1 MKDEYNVEAIVD
13 SSADQIFLGCSRQ
26 ELGKMTPLIEAEY
39 IWAEI
44 PGISESEPHLLHPY
58 VIPLRLATKQE
69 SLPSRELCLHRG
81 AGVQAT
87 DGKVGRVDEFVVIP
101 TNGQITH
108 LLLREGHLWGRRE
121 VAVPIS
127 EIDRI
132 QGKTVHLKLDKNGV
146 RALPS
151 VPVRRLWS

>member
-1 MKDEYNVEAIVD
+1 
-13 SSADQIFLGCSRQ
+13 
-26 ELGKMTPLIEAEY
+26 MTPLIESEY

-44 PGISESEPHLLHPY
+44 PGVSEAEPHLLHPY
-58 VIPLRLATKQE
+58 VIPLRLTTKQE
-69 SLPSRELCLHRG
+69 SLPSEELCLRRG
-81 AGVQAT
+81 ARVQAT
-87 DGKVGRVDEFVVIP
+87 DGKVGWLDEFVVIP
-101 TNGQITH
+101 TNGHITH
-108 LLLREGHLWGRRE
+108 LLLREGHLCGRRE